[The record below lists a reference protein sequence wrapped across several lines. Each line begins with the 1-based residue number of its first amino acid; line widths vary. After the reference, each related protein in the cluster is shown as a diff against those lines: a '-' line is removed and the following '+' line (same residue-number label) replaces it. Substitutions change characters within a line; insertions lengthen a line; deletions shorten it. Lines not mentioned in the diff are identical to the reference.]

1 MSSIQIFQDDRFGE
15 VRVTEVNGDP
25 MFCLADVCKALD
37 LKNPSDVKSRL
48 SARGIATTDTL
59 TAGGVQPMTYIS
71 EANLYKCVFQSRKA
85 EAEKFQDWVCEE
97 ILPTLRKTG
106 TYTMAMPKNYAEA
119 LRQLAD
125 TVEAKERIQLQLEE
139 KTEQLDE
146 AKDWFSI
153 KRWAKEHGINWRR
166 VSWRALKAISAEH
179 GLEVKKIFDG
189 NYGEVNLYHRKAF
202 AILYGK

>member
-1 MSSIQIFQDDRFGE
+1 MSAIQIFKNDRFGE
-15 VRVTEVNGDP
+15 VRVAEVNGEP
-25 MFCLADVCKALD
+25 MFAAADVCNVLGYS
-37 LKNPSDVKSRL
+37 NPSKAISDHVDEDERYNQSL
-48 SARGIATTDTL
+48 ERGGNMLFITESGLYSLILRSNKPNAKPFRKWVT
-59 TAGGVQPMTYIS
+59 S
-71 EANLYKCVFQSRKA
+71 EV
-85 EAEKFQDWVCEE
+85 
-97 ILPTLRKTG
+97 LPSIRKTG
-106 TYTMAMPKNYAEA
+106 SYTMALPKTYSEA

-125 TVEAKERIQLQLEE
+125 AVEAKEKIQLQLEV
-139 KTEQLDE
+139 KTQQLDE

-153 KRWAKEHGINWRR
+153 KRWAKEHCMNWRK

>member
-1 MSSIQIFQDDRFGE
+1 MYRL
-15 VRVTEVNGDP
+15 V
-25 MFCLADVCKALD
+25 
-37 LKNPSDVKSRL
+37 LKSNAP
-48 SARGIATTDTL
+48 
-59 TAGGVQPMTYIS
+59 
-71 EANLYKCVFQSRKA
+71 KA
-85 EAEKFQDWVCEE
+85 EELQAWVCDEV
-97 ILPTLRKTG
+97 LPTLRKTG
-106 TYTMAMPKNYAEA
+106 TYTMAMPRNYAES

-125 TVEAKERIQLQLEE
+125 TVEEKEKIQLQLEK

-153 KRWAKEHGINWRR
+153 KRWAKEHGINWRK